1 MHDPGWLA
9 VLRLGLVLRLA
20 LACGTNM
27 LFCVW
32 VQTMRGE
39 LRFDIQKTGTLHG
52 FTAWFSVYFQSLEEG
67 QPQQVLSTGP
77 LHP

>member
-1 MHDPGWLA
+1 
-9 VLRLGLVLRLA
+9 
-20 LACGTNM
+20 
-27 LFCVW
+27 
-32 VQTMRGE
+32 MRGE
-39 LRFDIQKTGTLHG
+39 LRFDIQKAGTLHG

>member
-1 MHDPGWLA
+1 MACCVEVRVGIEIGT
-9 VLRLGLVLRLA
+9 GLWHQHAILCL
-20 LACGTNM
+20 
-27 LFCVW
+27 